1 MIETT
6 EHKATLTVRHGS
18 VVGVRNERLGS
29 VLALTVGA
37 ETSRPAR
44 LDADQCRT
52 LAAYLI
58 RQAGA
63 LDNAA
68 KVNHAS
74 APAVR
79 RTPGLYDRPTPGPL
93 RGIDSHWE
101 KR

>member
-18 VVGVRNERLGS
+18 VVGVRNERLGG
-29 VLALTVGA
+29 VLALTVG
-37 ETSRPAR
+37 EQTTRPAR

-63 LDNAA
+63 LDNATTA
-68 KVNHAS
+68 DRAT
-74 APAVR
+74 APTTR
-79 RTPGLYDRPTPGPL
+79 RTPGLYDRPTPRPL
-93 RGIDSHWE
+93 VGIDSHWE

>member
-6 EHKATLTVRHGS
+6 EHKATLTARHGS
-18 VVGVRNERLGS
+18 VVGIRNERLGG

-37 ETSRPAR
+37 ETTRPAR
-44 LDADQCRT
+44 LTADQCRT

-63 LDNAA
+63 LDNATKA
-68 KVNHAS
+68 DRATAQAAHKL
-74 APAVR
+74 
-79 RTPGLYDRPTPGPL
+79 PGLYDRPLPRPL
-93 RGIDSHWE
+93 AGIDSHWD